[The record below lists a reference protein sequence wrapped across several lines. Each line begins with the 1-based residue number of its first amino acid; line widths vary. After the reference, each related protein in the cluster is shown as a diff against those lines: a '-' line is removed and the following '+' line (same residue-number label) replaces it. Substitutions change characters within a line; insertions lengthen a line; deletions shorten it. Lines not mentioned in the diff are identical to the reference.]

1 MLTMETR
8 LLSKSDVER
17 CIDMRQIVEIIEE
30 VYKAHAKKRVV
41 MPSKITLDMA
51 ALGIPNWMNA
61 MPAYVEQFQ
70 TYGIKWVGGFFN
82 NQKEYNLPNLMGTLI
97 LNNPQNGYPIA
108 ILDAVYITNMRTGAT
123 AGVAT
128 RHLTRNQ
135 HPVVAFIGSGVQA
148 WTSLQAIRLLFDVK
162 EVRTADINPDARQK
176 LASLA
181 KTLKLNSRAVDNNRE
196 AVEGADIIVVA
207 TNAAEPLVMKEWVAP
222 GAVIAKMGSYQEL
235 DDALTLGADKII
247 VDHRDQS
254 EHRGE
259 LVHLFHEGK
268 MTQKNIHAEIG
279 EVIIGTQTGREK
291 DDEIIVAGL
300 VGMGSEDVAVGATVL
315 KQAEKLNL
323 GKTFNFLA

>member
-1 MLTMETR
+1 METR

-17 CIDMRQIVEIIEE
+17 CIDMQQIIEIIEE
-30 VYKAHAKKRVV
+30 VYKAHANGRVV
-41 MPSKITLDMA
+41 MPSKITLDMS
-51 ALGIPNWMNA
+51 ALGIQNWMNA

-108 ILDAVYITNMRTGAT
+108 MLDAVYITNMRTGAT
-123 AGVAT
+123 AGVAA
-128 RHLTRNQ
+128 RHLARTH
-135 HPVVAFIGSGVQA
+135 HPVVALIGSGVQA
-148 WTSLQAIRLLFDVK
+148 WTSLQAIKLLFDVK

-181 KTLKLNSRAVDNNRE
+181 RTIELDSRPVENNRE

-207 TNAAEPLVMKEWVAP
+207 TSAAAPLVMKEWVTP
-222 GAVIAKMGSYQEL
+222 GALIAKMGSYQEL
-235 DDALTLGADKII
+235 DDALTLGAEKII

-259 LVHLFHEGK
+259 LVHLFHQGK
-268 MTQKNIHAEIG
+268 MSQKMIHAVIG
-279 EVIIGTQTGREK
+279 EVIMGTKTGRAK
-291 DDEIIVAGL
+291 DDEIIIANL
-300 VGMGSEDVAVGATVL
+300 VGMGSEDVAVGAAVL
-315 KQAEKLNL
+315 KQATNLNL
-323 GKTFNFLA
+323 GQSFNFLA